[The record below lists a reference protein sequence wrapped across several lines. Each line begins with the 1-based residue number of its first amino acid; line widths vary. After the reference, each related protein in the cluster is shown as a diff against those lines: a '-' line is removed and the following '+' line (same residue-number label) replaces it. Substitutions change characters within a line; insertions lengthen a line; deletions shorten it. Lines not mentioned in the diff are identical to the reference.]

1 LLALSHVWKSP
12 SGKKYLIAAK
22 GAPEAIFELCHL
34 KKNEH
39 DKLIKNV
46 EELSNEGLRV
56 LGVAR
61 AYFDAEKLPENQH
74 DFEFEFL
81 GLVGL
86 EDPVR
91 PEVPAAVKECY
102 DAGMR
107 VIMITGDYPGTARIV
122 AKHAGFKRYDDI
134 LTGAEL
140 ENMSDEH
147 LMERTRTVSIFA
159 RVVPEQKLRIVNALK
174 ANSEVV
180 VMTGDG
186 VNDAPALKA
195 AGIGIAMGN
204 RGTEVARESAALVLT
219 DDNFASIV
227 KAVRMGRRI
236 YDNIK
241 KAMAY
246 IISVHIPIAG
256 LSLLPIFMGW
266 PIILYPVHIAFLELI
281 IDPVCSV
288 VFEAEP
294 EERNIMKRKPRKIG
308 ERLFDDRILM
318 ISALRGL
325 GILAVVCAVYY
336 LSLEWNVGV
345 DHARTITFT
354 TLVLANLILVLS
366 SRSNTRTIFETLESR
381 NDSLW
386 IVCGLAV
393 LVLAMMVYVPFL
405 QQLFNLTALQPNDI
419 LICVI
424 AAVIGNIFFE
434 IVKMRK
440 KDKIS

>member
-1 LLALSHVWKSP
+1 
-12 SGKKYLIAAK
+12 
-22 GAPEAIFELCHL
+22 
-34 KKNEH
+34 
-39 DKLIKNV
+39 
-46 EELSNEGLRV
+46 
-56 LGVAR
+56 
-61 AYFDAEKLPENQH
+61 
-74 DFEFEFL
+74 
-81 GLVGL
+81 
-86 EDPVR
+86 
-91 PEVPAAVKECY
+91 
-102 DAGMR
+102 
-107 VIMITGDYPGTARIV
+107 
-122 AKHAGFKRYDDI
+122 
-134 LTGAEL
+134 
-140 ENMSDEH
+140 
-147 LMERTRTVSIFA
+147 
-159 RVVPEQKLRIVNALK
+159 
-174 ANSEVV
+174 
-180 VMTGDG
+180 
-186 VNDAPALKA
+186 
-195 AGIGIAMGN
+195 
-204 RGTEVARESAALVLT
+204 
-219 DDNFASIV
+219 
-227 KAVRMGRRI
+227 
-236 YDNIK
+236 
-241 KAMAY
+241 
-246 IISVHIPIAG
+246 
-256 LSLLPIFMGW
+256 MGW

-308 ERLFDDRILM
+308 ERLFDDRTLM

-325 GILAVVCAVYY
+325 GILAVVCTVYY
-336 LSLEWNVGV
+336 LSLEWNDGV